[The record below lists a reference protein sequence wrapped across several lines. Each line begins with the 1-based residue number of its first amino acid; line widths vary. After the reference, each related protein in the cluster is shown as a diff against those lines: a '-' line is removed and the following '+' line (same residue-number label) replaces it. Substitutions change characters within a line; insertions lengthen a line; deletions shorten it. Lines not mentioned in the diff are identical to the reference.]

1 MFTDAGKLVT
11 ITGLVTF
18 IIGLLMIA
26 SEKTGLWNWFNWFGN
41 LPFDVKIEK
50 DNFRFYFPIGS
61 SALLSIL
68 LTLIFFLFNK
78 FIR

>member
-26 SEKTGLWNWFNWFGN
+26 SDKTGLWNGFNWFGN

-61 SALLSIL
+61 SALFSIL